1 MKKILIM
8 CMVLTQGVASFA
20 QKYAVIDAEAKYK
33 EACANQAEIN
43 FKKLDEAWKTIEAC
57 MENEKSKDY
66 YDTYRVAA
74 LIKNVTVSQ
83 LYNKGRESGNLDTLA
98 YFTGLKEILGYYS
111 TEDRLLHTPNDKG
124 KLPLKEDETK
134 KAHTLAQQSALPLRQ
149 NMLLGGSALVN
160 SNPQK
165 AIELIDVYLKSF
177 DDPLYK
183 ELNLNERDTL
193 KSAAYLYTG
202 MALKNMAQTW
212 EDTLNYLSYYEKVID
227 TQAYGAY
234 SCVEI
239 MNTYKRHGDIANWE
253 KFCKMAMEK
262 FPEDQQY
269 PKLLIQEYVNSN
281 RKDEALAVCEQMSK
295 AFPKEIFPLETRAL
309 MMFNDKKYKESIDL
323 FKQLTELDPTYGRAW
338 CSLGTSYYQLAME
351 NKDNYK
357 VCKEYLDLAIPAY
370 KKAEEVEPDNPALW
384 GYYLYHCYKAL
395 SDKTNEAKYKKYEKQ

>member
-74 LIKNVTVSQ
+74 LIRNVTVSQ

-239 MNTYKRHGDIANWE
+239 MNTYKRHGDIVNWE

-323 FKQLTELDPTYGRAW
+323 FKQLTELDPIYGRAW

-370 KKAEEVEPDNPALW
+370 K
-384 GYYLYHCYKAL
+384 
-395 SDKTNEAKYKKYEKQ
+395 